1 MKLDQACKKILE
13 DREVST
19 STQKSIC
26 DNLKMI
32 SVDLKEANITKL
44 LNDYKRVEEY
54 LNNKPGRGTE
64 GLAINSFKK
73 YYTAF
78 KSASTVIGCTKE
90 AIEFYD
96 KKMMEYAKQSGK
108 KNDES
113 LVPEKFTEG
122 QLPPWSDVASLP
134 DKFTGDEQYSR
145 EHLIVSL
152 YVLQPPRRLEYRT
165 LFYLKQKPTEEPKPR
180 HRLEEGDKDANGVPF
195 NYIYPDG
202 DSYQCVIRDY
212 KTVRRAG
219 FGVFKV
225 KWSKELGDIVS
236 GYIKKAKIKD
246 GTALFPV
253 KSGQNKGFPTSPSGF
268 SKQFS
273 EAFAVHYKK
282 YQIGEQNIR
291 DMYVDSNV
299 KGKRLAVKDM
309 KRIAWLMGHTF
320 ETQQTSYGKNQSP
333 HQSEASGSGSN
344 AEASGSA
351 PIQTQE
357 IEPEPIEDIE
367 ETPEEPQEQEEEQ
380 EEPKEPEVIEL
391 VEKTT
396 KEDVLATIKKYYEL
410 KIKLMEKKLAMFE
423 NL

>member
-1 MKLDQACKKILE
+1 MKLEQACKKVLE
-13 DREVST
+13 DRNIGT

-26 DNLKMI
+26 DNLRML
-32 SVDLKEANITKL
+32 SNDLKESNIIKL

-54 LNNKPGRGTE
+54 LNKKPGRGTE

-78 KSASTVIGCTKE
+78 KSASSVIGCTQE
-90 AIEFYD
+90 AIDFYD
-96 KKMMEYAKQSGK
+96 KKMMEYAKQSSK
-108 KNDES
+108 QNDES

-122 QLPPWSDVASLP
+122 QLPRWSDVTSLP
-134 DKFTGDEQYSR
+134 AKFTGDEQHSR

-152 YVLQPPRRLEYRT
+152 YVMQPPRRLEYRT
-165 LFYLKQKPTEEPKPR
+165 LFYLKEKPKEEPKMR

-202 DSYQCVIRDY
+202 DAYQCVIRDY

-225 KWSKELGDIVS
+225 KWSKEISDVVT
-236 GYIKKAKIKD
+236 GYIKKAKIQD
-246 GTALFPV
+246 GMALFPV
-253 KSGQNKGFPTSPSGF
+253 KSGQSKGLPASASSF

-273 EAFAVHYKK
+273 DAFAVHYKK
-282 YQIGEQNIR
+282 YQLGEQNIR
-291 DMYVDSNV
+291 DMFVDSNI
-299 KGKRLAVKDM
+299 KRKRLSVKES
-309 KRIAWLMGHTF
+309 KRYAWLMGHTF

-333 HQSEASGSGSN
+333 HQSEASGSGS
-344 AEASGSA
+344 A

-357 IEPEPIEDIE
+357 IEPDPIEDIE
-367 ETPEEPQEQEEEQ
+367 EAPEEPQEQEVEQ
-380 EEPKEPEVIEL
+380 EEPQEPEVVEV

-396 KEDVLATIKKYYEL
+396 KEEVLATIKKYYEL

-423 NL
+423 GI